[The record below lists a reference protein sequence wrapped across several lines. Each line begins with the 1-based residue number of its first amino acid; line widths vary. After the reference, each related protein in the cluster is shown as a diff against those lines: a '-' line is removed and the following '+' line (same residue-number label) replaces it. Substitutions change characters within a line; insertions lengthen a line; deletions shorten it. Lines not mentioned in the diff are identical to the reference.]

1 MMNTR
6 LERSQLERI
15 ETWYH
20 DHPLLI
26 ACQSAFRSYQA
37 GMRYLMFSPIE
48 VFVEAIDVLD
58 DLLEEGNDVMDYIHN
73 LWENRI
79 IRYKLWCVGVPND
92 DEFHTAV
99 SAVCYTVAVALSRH
113 EHSYYSE
120 IVKDA
125 ILDEI
130 AAHTN
135 IIKQEEDKIL
145 VILSSYADGIDAW
158 MKEYIKR
165 NEFLSDDILDVANG
179 KKPKPWK
186 TTTQKTSK
194 NHCSK
199 KKILK
204 LHVGPK
210 DYSRYSFKLNAK
222 DKQLENL
229 YLMLSKQDDK
239 GERFIDGDMQNFN
252 EATKCLPLDK
262 EDIKHYKPV
271 DIDKVLFNQVF
282 AGIETDVRIV
292 WRADAVELWY
302 FINTLYN
309 YMVNGKRLLD
319 KSGSGPGLWQ
329 IVRFRFMN
337 GKSRKVLDERTGK
350 EVETDEP
357 IEFGEDAFRK
367 YSQKNSLSDPSVLD
381 AIIRKIAPPRD
392 KSDKEVIEE
401 DLNQLK
407 YGIKPPLEAEQLG
420 EDLRDTSHKSKY

>member
-1 MMNTR
+1 
-6 LERSQLERI
+6 
-15 ETWYH
+15 
-20 DHPLLI
+20 
-26 ACQSAFRSYQA
+26 
-37 GMRYLMFSPIE
+37 
-48 VFVEAIDVLD
+48 
-58 DLLEEGNDVMDYIHN
+58 
-73 LWENRI
+73 
-79 IRYKLWCVGVPND
+79 
-92 DEFHTAV
+92 
-99 SAVCYTVAVALSRH
+99 
-113 EHSYYSE
+113 
-120 IVKDA
+120 
-125 ILDEI
+125 
-130 AAHTN
+130 
-135 IIKQEEDKIL
+135 
-145 VILSSYADGIDAW
+145 
-158 MKEYIKR
+158 
-165 NEFLSDDILDVANG
+165 
-179 KKPKPWK
+179 
-186 TTTQKTSK
+186 
-194 NHCSK
+194 
-199 KKILK
+199 
-204 LHVGPK
+204 
-210 DYSRYSFKLNAK
+210 
-222 DKQLENL
+222 
-229 YLMLSKQDDK
+229 
-239 GERFIDGDMQNFN
+239 MQNFN

-271 DIDKVLFNQVF
+271 DIDKMLFNQVF

-407 YGIKPPLEAEQLG
+407 YGIKPPSEAEQLG